1 MCSLDKT
8 LLAFALLHSVLQGQ
22 TCLFPQVSLDFLLL
36 HSSPLG
42 IKGYLFLVLVLED
55 LAGLQRTKQP
65 QLLWHQGLPGSS
77 DGKES
82 AYNAGDLGSI
92 PGPEDP
98 LREGVATHSS
108 ILAGRIPMD
117 RGSWQATVS
126 GVTKSQTSLSDKQ
139 T

>member
-1 MCSLDKT
+1 M
-8 LLAFALLHSVLQGQ
+8 G
-22 TCLFPQVSLDFLLL
+22 FPR
-36 HSSPLG
+36 G
-42 IKGYLFLVLVLED
+42 
-55 LAGLQRTKQP
+55 
-65 QLLWHQGLPGSS
+65 S

-117 RGSWQATVS
+117 RGAWRATVR
-126 GVTKSQTSLSDKQ
+126 GVGKSQTRMSD
-139 T
+139 

>member
-1 MCSLDKT
+1 MQGESGFPGSSVGRESTCNAGEPGSIPESARSTGEGDRLPT
-8 LLAFALLHSVLQGQ
+8 PVFLAF
-22 TCLFPQVSLDFLLL
+22 
-36 HSSPLG
+36 
-42 IKGYLFLVLVLED
+42 
-55 LAGLQRTKQP
+55 
-65 QLLWHQGLPGSS
+65 PGSS